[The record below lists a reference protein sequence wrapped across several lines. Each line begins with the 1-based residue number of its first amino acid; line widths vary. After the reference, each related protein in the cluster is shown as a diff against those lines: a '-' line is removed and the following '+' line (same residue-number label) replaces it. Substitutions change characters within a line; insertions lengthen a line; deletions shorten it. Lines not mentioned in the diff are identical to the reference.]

1 MNIPIASFVRAG
13 SLEELKAKGRLVVR
27 GAHRPILVVHDRGRV
42 FALDNRCPHMGFPLD
57 RGSVEDGILTCHW
70 HHARFDLASGCTFDL
85 WADDVPTCPVEV
97 RGADVW
103 VKPTFGHADPAAHW
117 RRRLHDGLAHDLGLV
132 VAKAVHGQLAAGVP
146 PADVVR
152 QTALYGAHNRDGWGV
167 GLTILTAVGNL
178 LPVLPEEETYLA
190 LFHGARRVAADC
202 DGQAPRQ
209 ERAPLASRPDPAAL
223 NRWLRRWTA
232 VRHREAAERTVLT
245 AIASAAS
252 PGEFAA
258 LLLAAETDR
267 AFADSGHSF
276 DFINKAFECLDLI
289 GWEHASAVLPTVVGQ
304 MVAARGA
311 EESTAW
317 RQPADLIALCQST
330 AAELPDLF
338 AAARDGVRWS
348 EHAALA
354 RTLLGDE
361 PVAIMDALKAAV
373 RAGAAPGDL
382 GRSLAYAAALRVAHF
397 GSANEHSDWETAH
410 HVFTYAN
417 AVHQMAKR
425 IADDDADGYAAAAR
439 GILHGAMALYLAR
452 YLNVPPARIP
462 GDGDDLLDDLPA
474 DVDALRAAL
483 LDAFDRQRQVDLAA
497 RLVARHLALGHS
509 PRALIATLGR
519 ALLRE
524 DAGFHAYQMLE
535 AGVRQFEEWGNT
547 VEGRHI
553 LIAVTR
559 YLAAHSPT
567 ERAVLQTADIARRLM
582 RGGELHQEATAADSS
597 NGVAGGTR

>member
-1 MNIPIASFVRAG
+1 MNIPITSFVRAG

-70 HHARFDLASGCTFDL
+70 HHARFDLASGCPFDL

-97 RGADVW
+97 RGTDVW

-178 LPVLPEEETYLA
+178 LPMLPEEETYLA

-223 NRWLRRWTA
+223 RRWLRRWTA

-252 PGEFAA
+252 PGELAA

-317 RQPADLIALCQST
+317 RQPADLIALCQAT

-354 RTLLGDE
+354 RALLGDE
-361 PVAIMDALKAAV
+361 PVAIMDTLKAAV

-410 HVFTYAN
+410 HVFTYSN

-462 GDGDDLLDDLPA
+462 GDGDDRLDDLPA

-553 LIAVTR
+553 LIAATR

-582 RGGELHQEATAADSS
+582 RGGELHQEATAAGPSDS
-597 NGVAGGTR
+597 R